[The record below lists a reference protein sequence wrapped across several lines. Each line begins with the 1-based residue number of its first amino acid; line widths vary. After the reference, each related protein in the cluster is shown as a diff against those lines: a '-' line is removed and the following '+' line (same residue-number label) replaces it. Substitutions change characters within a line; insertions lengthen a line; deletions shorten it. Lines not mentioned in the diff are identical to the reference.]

1 MVTTGTQT
9 VALILAHTNLTEKGK
24 GKPEDTFIFPIPDS
38 FRGKYR
44 GKNTTPKYVFEVKKQ
59 IELIHSK
66 NKRLGGIIIEPI
78 ISCGGQIEL
87 PEGFLAKV
95 FDEVRGS
102 GGLCVVDE
110 VQTGCGRV
118 GSNFWG
124 FQLHDVIP
132 DIITIGKPL
141 GNGHPVAAVVCTKK
155 VADSFNNGMEFFN
168 TFGGNPVSCCI
179 ADKVLE
185 IVSDEN
191 LQENALITGNYIKNK
206 IQILAKKFFLGL
218 SVVKDC
224 FWE

>member
-1 MVTTGTQT
+1 MASQYGYHGIQT

-155 VADSFNNGMEFFN
+155 LLIHLIMAWSF
-168 TFGGNPVSCCI
+168 
-179 ADKVLE
+179 
-185 IVSDEN
+185 
-191 LQENALITGNYIKNK
+191 LI
-206 IQILAKKFFLGL
+206 L
-218 SVVKDC
+218 
-224 FWE
+224 WR